1 VTTLHLHAPVV
12 GRAAAEG
19 RTLASYL
26 LLPRPKDLVKALI
39 VPLAFALG
47 VLAEGGVEPDRV
59 GVAMLVWV
67 ALELLVYQARYQ
79 WNDVRGFESDQR
91 HPDAAARGR
100 LPGPLERGRQH
111 KAASAGVVALRLG
124 LTAALALAVPSVAPL
139 LLLLTVGVFGIAAVY
154 EALRSAAT
162 GRCDHVPCPLSPPL
176 VGLWV
181 FVGAGYALRGMTGL
195 ALATD
200 LTGRPGTAALAVL
213 AMWSL
218 GVVFVTARW
227 ALEAMPFAT
236 LTAGRVSW
244 QCRAEQAREHTLGLV
259 RWTPRTA
266 DARDLDS
273 GDNPSRWRALHG
285 RTPLSAPWNAGLVVA
300 AAAAA
305 LVGSLLVDGT
315 GGPVVAAAGAAAA
328 LTVAVA
334 ERHRLGAALGASAL
348 LAAAHAA
355 LGTGRPLA
363 AVVPLLV
370 VLLAH
375 ASFTSQCSADLG
387 HPLHRLDA
395 LRG

>member
-1 VTTLHLHAPVV
+1 VTTLHLHAPLV
-12 GRAAAEG
+12 GRGAAQG

-39 VPLAFALG
+39 VPVAFALG
-47 VLAEGGVEPDRV
+47 VLARGGAAAEEL
-59 GVAMLVWV
+59 GVALLVWA

-79 WNDVRGFESDQR
+79 WNDVRGFECDQQ
-91 HPDAAARGR
+91 HPDAASRGR

-111 KAASAGVVALRLG
+111 KAASTAVLALRLA
-124 LTAALALAVPSVAPL
+124 LTAALGLAVPSVAPL

-162 GRCDHVPCPLSPPL
+162 GQCDEVPCPLSPPL

-181 FVGAGYALRGMTGL
+181 FVGAGYALRGMTGV

-200 LTGRPGTAALAVL
+200 VPAHAGTAALAAL

-244 QCRAEQAREHTLGLV
+244 ECRSEQAREHTLGLV
-259 RWTPRTA
+259 RWTPRAA
-266 DARDLDS
+266 DPRDLDA
-273 GDNPSRWRALHG
+273 GDDPSRWRALHG
-285 RTPLSAPWNAGLVVA
+285 RTPLSAPWNVALVVA
-300 AAAAA
+300 GGAAAPAGALLAGQAASPVLALAGAACAVLVALAARRRLAAA
-305 LVGSLLVDGT
+305 LVVSGALSATHALLGT
-315 GGPVVAAAGAAAA
+315 DRPVAA
-328 LTVAVA
+328 VA
-334 ERHRLGAALGASAL
+334 
-348 LAAAHAA
+348 
-355 LGTGRPLA
+355 
-363 AVVPLLV
+363 PLLV

-375 ASFTSQCSADLG
+375 ASFTSQCTSELG